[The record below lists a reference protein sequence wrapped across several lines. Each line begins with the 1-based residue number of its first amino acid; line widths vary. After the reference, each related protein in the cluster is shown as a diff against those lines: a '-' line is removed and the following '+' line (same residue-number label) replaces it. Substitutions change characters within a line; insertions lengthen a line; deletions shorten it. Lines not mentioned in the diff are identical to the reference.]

1 MAFDLDDEE
10 LEATKRLNGV
20 AKDKIEGDIKIK
32 KTDID
37 ILNALIN
44 VYESK
49 LPDYDKLMP
58 SEVEVLKRVLAEREE
73 DKKKI
78 KKLEEENKKNVE
90 RYEERDNEVWERVKQ
105 CKNMQT
111 EIDGLYLDKE
121 ELKQAYLH
129 EKLAK
134 EEVEELLENS
144 IPTQKIIDKIKEI
157 QKEEDLY
164 AKNNMIKILKELLED
179 K

>member
-10 LEATKRLNGV
+10 LEATRRLNGV

-58 SEVEVLKRVLAEREE
+58 SEVEVLKRVLAEREQK
-73 DKKKI
+73 DKRI
-78 KKLEEENKKNVE
+78 KELEEE
-90 RYEERDNEVWERVKQ
+90 RQDNRF
-105 CKNMQT
+105 
-111 EIDGLYLDKE
+111 
-121 ELKQAYLH
+121 
-129 EKLAK
+129 
-134 EEVEELLENS
+134 NS
-144 IPTQKIIDKIKEI
+144 
-157 QKEEDLY
+157 L
-164 AKNNMIKILKELLED
+164 
-179 K
+179 